1 MKYRYRYAGWL
12 AASLLIVGSA
22 QAAET
27 EAAGTVGAPDN
38 GKGLF
43 TERCGMCHQT
53 NGMGVGILSRRPG
66 DASKGLLEQREDL
79 SSAVVRV
86 VVRTGIGNM
95 PRISRGEVSDPE
107 LAAIALYL
115 SRGKP

>member
-1 MKYRYRYAGWL
+1 MKRRYAGWL
-12 AASLLIVGSA
+12 AGLLLISGA
-22 QAAET
+22 HAAD
-27 EAAGTVGAPDN
+27 APVAPDAA
-38 GKGLF
+38 KSLY

-53 NGMGVGILSRRPG
+53 NGMGVGILSRRPA
-66 DASKGLLEQREDL
+66 DASKGLLEQRTDL

-107 LAAIALYL
+107 LATIATYL

>member
-1 MKYRYRYAGWL
+1 MNTRIIKGL
-12 AASLLIVGSA
+12 VASLLLVGGADAA
-22 QAAET
+22 QAAE
-27 EAAGTVGAPDN
+27 AGQ
-38 GKGLF
+38 GKTLF
-43 TERCGMCHQT
+43 SERCGMCHQT

-79 SSAVVRV
+79 SAAVIRV

-95 PRISRGEVSDPE
+95 PRISRGEVSDPQ
-107 LAAIALYL
+107 LAAIAEYL

>member
-1 MKYRYRYAGWL
+1 MRAGIVIGFVV
-12 AASLLIVGSA
+12 SLLMVGGA
-22 QAAET
+22 RAAEQQT
-27 EAAGTVGAPDN
+27 
-38 GKGLF
+38 GKTLF

-79 SSAVVRV
+79 SAAVIRV
-86 VVRTGIGNM
+86 VGRIGIGNM
-95 PRISRGEVSDPE
+95 PRISRGEVSDPQ
-107 LAAIALYL
+107 LAAIADYL